1 MYDILKILAAFFLVL
16 LNGFFVVAEFSI
28 VKIRKTRL
36 EELAKEGNQSAS
48 LALKIVN
55 SLDTYLS
62 AVQLGI
68 TLSSL
73 GLGWLGEPAIA
84 AVIRPTL
91 EPVIMTYFPGNTWL
105 ISSVSIAIGFTII
118 TLMHVVIGELIPKT
132 LAIVKTEKMALTI
145 AFPLYIF
152 HKIGAPI
159 IYIFDKT
166 ASFLLRLMGI
176 SSSTE
181 SEAHSEKELRML
193 VSASHKDGVLDEMET
208 EMIDNVFDFTDRIA
222 REVMVPRQDMICL
235 YTEDSFE
242 ENMEVVKQTGH
253 TRYPLCQD
261 DKDHILGMIHLR
273 DLIGALFSEDESYKD
288 LTSIVREILVIPE
301 GMPVSQLMQV
311 MRMKRTHLAVV
322 ADEYGG
328 TAGLVAFEDLIEE
341 IVGDI
346 KDEHDQELENQ
357 EIEELEDG
365 SYEFDGIVLM
375 DDVID
380 LLDLDIDDHDED
392 TIGGYIF
399 GMLGRKPEVA
409 DEVIIDNYVFV
420 ILEVNGYRVVRVK
433 ASLMEIPD
441 NENPENT

>member
-1 MYDILKILAAFFLVL
+1 MAFILVL

-36 EELAKEGNQSAS
+36 EELAKEGNQSAI

-73 GLGWLGEPAIA
+73 ALGWIGEPAVA
-84 AVIRPTL
+84 AVIRPAL
-91 EPVIMTYFPGNTWL
+91 EPIITTYLPGNTWL
-105 ISSVSIAIGFTII
+105 ISSLSIAIGFMII

-132 LAIVKTEKMALTI
+132 LAIVKTEKMALSI
-145 AFPLYIF
+145 VFPLYIF
-152 HKIGAPI
+152 HKIGSPI

-166 ASFLLRLMGI
+166 AMLLLRLMGI
-176 SSSTE
+176 KQSTE
-181 SEAHSEKELRML
+181 SEAHSEEELRML
-193 VSASHKDGVLDEMET
+193 VSESHRDGVLDEMET
-208 EMIDNVFDFTDRIA
+208 EMIDNVFDFTDKIA

-235 YTEDSFE
+235 FAEDSFE
-242 ENMEVVKQTGH
+242 ENMEIVKQTGH

-261 DKDHILGMIHLR
+261 DKDHVLGMIHLR
-273 DLIGALFSEDESYKD
+273 DLIGALFLEDESYKD
-288 LTSIVREILVIPE
+288 LTSIVREVLVIPE

-311 MRMKRTHLAVV
+311 MRAKRTHMAVV

-346 KDEHDQELENQ
+346 KDEHDQELEAE

-365 SYEFDGIVLM
+365 AYEFDGIVLM
-375 DDVID
+375 DEVID
-380 LLDLDIDDHDED
+380 ILELDIEEHEED

-399 GMLGRKPEVA
+399 GVLGRKPEIG
-409 DEVIIDNYVFV
+409 DEIIIDKYLFV
-420 ILEVNGYRVVRVK
+420 ILEANGYRVVRVK
-433 ASLMEIPD
+433 ASLVEIVED
-441 NENPENT
+441 EISED